1 MRTMSVDMFIHRGD
15 PALGR
20 RLFGV
25 YSRTALWFL
34 AGMFFLWALG
44 FESIYGHP
52 TPFYALYAPAFD
64 TFVVSGG
71 MAVVLA
77 GAYLLFGQAY
87 LRRPSRR
94 VAMLGTVW
102 AAGLGAVV
110 LMVFQEG
117 RHEGRPLPE
126 HLAHGASL
134 LFAHLLAA
142 GLFFLFLGVIIRLLE
157 RSAWYGSGPD
167 SSNAS
172 SEGPATYLPG
182 PAPIGMLLCGL
193 VIFAVLFAGAIAMIR
208 GGFEGIAQAYRRETY
223 EYIGDIGKAASIR
236 ALFTRYL
243 EIQPYLSLHAR
254 AAPPGPIALLW
265 IFSFVVGRSAMALSL
280 ATLIFGAAAV
290 VPLYFWVREIT
301 SHRVALICCLI
312 YVLIPSI
319 VLFSATCAEILFMP
333 FLLVTLFL
341 FDRAL
346 RRGGLGY
353 ALAAGVGYAV
363 LSLLKFTLLGVGAY
377 FALAGLWMLGK
388 RGHRRNVFQTAAL
401 MMAGFLAL
409 HLMVRWWTGFDMVAC
424 FWTAKAHF
432 DLDQHHLDQ
441 ITPRLP
447 GWTYRLIN
455 PVTWFYFAGIPVSVL
470 GLWRWRRPAA
480 DGTTGLFL
488 VILGTLI
495 ALDLFYLGRGEGER
509 SALYV
514 FPFMAVPAAH
524 LLEEFGENARSI
536 TPLAATLAFLAL
548 QCWLTEAY
556 FYTYW

>member
-1 MRTMSVDMFIHRGD
+1 MRIMSIERFIQRAD
-15 PALGR
+15 PAPGR
-20 RLFGV
+20 RLFGI
-25 YSRTALWFL
+25 YIRIALGYL
-34 AGMFFLWALG
+34 AGMVLLWALG

-71 MAVVLA
+71 MSVILS
-77 GAYLLFGQAY
+77 GAYLLFSQVY
-87 LRRPSRR
+87 VRRAPRR
-94 VAMLGTVW
+94 IVTLGVFWLSGLIAVAV
-102 AAGLGAVV
+102 
-110 LMVFQEG
+110 MVFQESRG
-117 RHEGRPLPE
+117 ESRPLPE

-142 GLFFLFLGVIIRLLE
+142 GLFFLFLVVVIRLME
-157 RSAWYGSGPD
+157 RSASSAEDQPPD
-167 SSNAS
+167 SGEA
-172 SEGPATYLPG
+172 
-182 PAPIGMLLCGL
+182 APVAWLLCGL
-193 VIFAVLFAGAIAMIR
+193 VIFAVLFASAIAMIR
-208 GGFEGIAQAYRRETY
+208 GGSEGIAQAYRRETY

-265 IFSFVVGRSAMALSL
+265 IFSFVVGRSAIALSL
-280 ATLIFGAAAV
+280 ATLFFGATAV

-301 SHRVALICCLI
+301 TYRVALTCCLI

-333 FLLVTLFL
+333 FLLFTLFF

-346 RRGGLGY
+346 RRGRIGY
-353 ALAAGVGYAV
+353 ALAAGAGYGV

-377 FALAGLWMLGK
+377 FVFAGLWMLRK
-388 RGHRRNVFQTAAL
+388 QCYRRKVIQTAGL
-401 MMAGFLAL
+401 MLAGFLAF
-409 HLMVRWWTGFDMVAC
+409 HLAVRWWSGFDMIAC
-424 FWTAKAHF
+424 FGTAKAHF
-432 DLDQHHLDQ
+432 DLDQYHLDE

-447 GWTYRLIN
+447 GWTYRLLN
-455 PVTWFYFAGIPVSVL
+455 PLTWFYFAGIPVSAL
-470 GLWRWRRPAA
+470 ALWRWRRPAG
-480 DGTTGLFL
+480 DGTKGLFL
-488 VILGTLI
+488 VLLGTLL
-495 ALDLFYLGRGEGER
+495 ALDLLYLGRGEGER
-509 SALYV
+509 SALYI

-524 LLEEFGENARSI
+524 LLEELGQKARSV

>member
-1 MRTMSVDMFIHRGD
+1 MRSMFVDKFIQRAG

-20 RLFGV
+20 RLFGL
-25 YSRTALWFL
+25 YLRTALWYL

-52 TPFYALYAPAFD
+52 TAFYALYAPAFD

-71 MAVVLA
+71 MAIVLA
-77 GAYLLFGQAY
+77 GTYLLFSQAY
-87 LRRPSRR
+87 LQRSPRRM
-94 VAMLGTVW
+94 AMLGTIC
-102 AAGLGAVV
+102 AAGLIVITV
-110 LMVFQEG
+110 MVFREG
-117 RHEGRPLPE
+117 RREGRPMPE
-126 HLAHGASL
+126 HLAHGGSL

-142 GLFFLFLGVIIRLLE
+142 GLFFLFLGVVIRLLE
-157 RSAWYGSGPD
+157 RSSWYRSGPD
-167 SSNAS
+167 PSNAS
-172 SEGPATYLPG
+172 SEERPAYPPG
-182 PAPIGMLLCGL
+182 PAPIGVLLCGL

-265 IFSFVVGRSAMALSL
+265 LFSFVVGRSAKALSL
-280 ATLIFGAAAV
+280 ATLAFGALAV

-301 SHRVALICCLI
+301 SHRAALASCLI

-333 FLLVTLFL
+333 FLLATLFF

-346 RRGGLGY
+346 RRGGIGY
-353 ALAAGVGYAV
+353 ALAAGVGYGV

-388 RGHRRNVFQTAAL
+388 RGYRRNVFQTAGL
-401 MMAGFLAL
+401 MLAGFLAL
-409 HLMVRWWTGFDMVAC
+409 HLGVRWWSGFDIAAC

-447 GWTYRLIN
+447 GWTYRLLN

-470 GLWRWRRPAA
+470 GLWRWRCPAA
-480 DGTTGLFL
+480 DGTKGLFL

-495 ALDLFYLGRGEGER
+495 VLDLLYLGRGEGER
-509 SALYV
+509 SALYI

-524 LLEEFGENARSI
+524 LLEELGQKARSI
-536 TPLAATLAFLAL
+536 TPLAATLSFLAL
-548 QCWLTEAY
+548 QSWLTEAY